1 MRKSD
6 TPAIAAR
13 SDLPSANEDVAK
25 LRLELRHRSL
35 KELEEAGLVRLD
47 RQEQTVKK
55 GSKFN
60 DEKTR
65 IRLYEEELY

>member
-1 MRKSD
+1 MRKNK

-25 LRLELRHRSL
+25 LRLELRHHSL
-35 KELEEAGLVRLD
+35 EELEETGLVRLD

-55 GSKFN
+55 GPKFN
-60 DEKTR
+60 DKKAR
-65 IRLYEEELY
+65 ISLY

>member
-13 SDLPSANEDVAK
+13 SDPPSANEDVAK

-35 KELEEAGLVRLD
+35 KDLEEAGLVRLD

-55 GSKFN
+55 GPKFN

-65 IRLYEEELY
+65 NRLYEEELY

>member
-25 LRLELRHRSL
+25 LRLELLHRSL

-55 GSKFN
+55 GPKFN

>member
-1 MRKSD
+1 MRKSE

-25 LRLELRHRSL
+25 LRLKLRHHSL
-35 KELEEAGLVRLD
+35 EELEETGLVRLD

-55 GSKFN
+55 GPKFN
-60 DEKTR
+60 DKKAR
-65 IRLYEEELY
+65 IRLY